1 MYSIPLFLISH
12 GNLMQRSLPYCM
24 SKERYLNFE
33 ELNFEGLSALMSN
46 KQDLKIYL
54 NYKVIDYSLAKTGHR
69 SILSQGCWQLKSLFL
84 RLSEETSGSSRDKW
98 HTILSPVSG
107 VSGQDWHDMTI
118 LTQSPSHLASPWS
131 EPGPRSQIGA
141 GVSPVRAVH
150 QPRLS
155 CVPVILLAYCWT
167 IMGFAAALRIYKFW
181 LNYWFTIY
189 PNNFTIFVCM
199 HQFWARPLK
208 PQNGNR

>member
-46 KQDLKIYL
+46 KQDLKIYF

-69 SILSQGCWQLKSLFL
+69 SILSHGCWQLKSLFL

-107 VSGQDWHDMTI
+107 VSGQD
-118 LTQSPSHLASPWS
+118 
-131 EPGPRSQIGA
+131 
-141 GVSPVRAVH
+141 
-150 QPRLS
+150 
-155 CVPVILLAYCWT
+155 
-167 IMGFAAALRIYKFW
+167 
-181 LNYWFTIY
+181 
-189 PNNFTIFVCM
+189 
-199 HQFWARPLK
+199 
-208 PQNGNR
+208 